1 MKKLIMFLMLMS
13 IGMIGKAQTVDSC
26 YVDSLYQDLA
36 GSHDE
41 MLIQLEDL
49 TDSVREIHLNLE
61 KAHEQYRYGTLF
73 VAAGIALQGLALV
86 LDSKQPNAFISSIG
100 SLSILGGMVIWIDS
114 HRHIGATRNKQYY
127 YKYRGKKWLGF

>member
-1 MKKLIMFLMLMS
+1 MKKLLIISMLMF
-13 IGMIGKAQTVDSC
+13 IGMISKAQTVDSA

-41 MLIQLEDL
+41 LMIQLEEV
-49 TDSVREIHLNLE
+49 TDSVHQIHLNLE

-73 VAAGIALQGLALV
+73 VAAGIALQGLAIV
-86 LDSKQPNAFISSIG
+86 LDSKQPNAFLSGVG

-114 HRHIGATRNKQYY
+114 HKYIGASRNKKYY
-127 YKYRGKKWLGF
+127 YQYKGKKWLGF

>member
-1 MKKLIMFLMLMS
+1 MF
-13 IGMIGKAQTVDSC
+13 IGMIGKAQTVDST

-41 MLIQLEDL
+41 LLVQLDDL
-49 TDSVREIHLNLE
+49 TDGTEQIHLNLE
-61 KAHEQYRYGTLF
+61 KAHDQYRYGTLC

-86 LDSKQPNAFISSIG
+86 IDSKQPNAFLSSVG

-114 HRHIGATRNKQYY
+114 HKYIGASRNKKYY
-127 YKYRGKKWLGF
+127 YRYKDKKW